1 MEPTSLIDDAE
12 FSLPPEL
19 LTDDDFL
26 VEKENKVDRFGNC
39 LFPYE
44 SSHFGSTVKPIDDEE
59 EKLVAGLTSKMVK
72 SSLEDDFSGGNLG
85 SHAFPAGNDAKTQV
99 SSQKVAWDLHYAPAE
114 ELNGYNNH
122 NGRGLLDLPRKYTLA
137 AAKITNAGSS
147 YYNRQTLQYQRLQA
161 IHFQQLKLKQQQL
174 MKYHRQL
181 MQQQSRGLGANNNSN
196 NKIAGSVYLS
206 PSAWS
211 NQPQRGDVFV
221 GNRTGK
227 RGSTGTGVFLPRCV
241 NHATAA
247 VRQKPV
253 LATGL
258 VPARVV
264 QPSVRS
270 SPSLNDGSWSNDGGF
285 SSQMKMEQP
294 VKEDPRLPLDWAY

>member
-26 VEKENKVDRFGNC
+26 VEEENKVDRFGNC

-72 SSLEDDFSGGNLG
+72 SSLKDDFSGGNLG

-99 SSQKVAWDLHYAPAE
+99 SSQTVAWDLHYAPAE

-161 IHFQQLKLKQQQL
+161 IH
-174 MKYHRQL
+174 
-181 MQQQSRGLGANNNSN
+181 
-196 NKIAGSVYLS
+196 
-206 PSAWS
+206 
-211 NQPQRGDVFV
+211 RGDVPV

-241 NHATAA
+241 NHVTAA
-247 VRQKPV
+247 VRQKPM
-253 LATGL
+253 LATSL